1 MKQAEITGLSI
12 EELRI
17 QVAENKKRL
26 EDMTMN
32 HAVTPL
38 DNPMQI
44 RTLRRTVA
52 RLSTELTKREKNNG

>member
-17 QVAENKKRL
+17 QVADNKKRL

>member
-1 MKQAEITGLSI
+1 MKQAEIKGLSV

-17 QVAENKKRL
+17 QVADHKKQL
-26 EDMTMN
+26 DNMKMG

-44 RTLRRTVA
+44 RTLRRVIA
-52 RLSTELTKREKNNG
+52 RLSTELTNREKNNG